1 MSKKNILITTS
12 VFPYPLNSGG
22 AQAQYHMINALRKK
36 MQISFAY
43 VSTNIKNETALKKEW
58 PDAAAENGTSK
69 AAPLVDE
76 NGVEHPKT
84 VIIIKS
90 SALAGSSEN
99 TERK

>member
-43 VSTNIKNETALKKEW
+43 VSTNIKNETALKK
-58 PDAAAENGTSK
+58 
-69 AAPLVDE
+69 
-76 NGVEHPKT
+76 
-84 VIIIKS
+84 
-90 SALAGSSEN
+90 
-99 TERK
+99 

>member
-22 AQAQYHMINALRKK
+22 AQAQSHMINALRKK

-58 PDAAAENGTSK
+58 PDVKSLSR
-69 AAPLVDE
+69 AAPLLAHQKIQKE
-76 NGVEHPKT
+76 NKKA
-84 VIIIKS
+84 IQKD
-90 SALAGSSEN
+90 
-99 TERK
+99 